1 MLYNNFVNINVDNLN
16 SNIDYIKNNYNYKY
30 YILDVT
36 NNAFNHGMYIINY
49 LNNKIDYSYTTSFND
64 CVLIRKYTKDIPI
77 IYSGL
82 ITKENIFD
90 LIINNVIVVIKDK
103 YIFKDIVNENIKDNL
118 NVILNIDLDKY
129 NGINSKY
136 DILDILELIKDNKY
150 INVTGIKAKVSEDNY
165 DDFKYVI
172 SPLKDLQLI
181 ILNDEND
188 KNKIKLSNSIKLDY
202 SIYGFNNVKK
212 NLFKKE
218 CLYLKQIFTL
228 NSRVVNIAKEKKN
241 KKDIIIGVISFGFNN
256 GLASLRFFC
265 ENFFQ
270 VSFFSFVFVS
280 MFISCSVTFAIQDI

>member
-212 NLFKKE
+212 K
-218 CLYLKQIFTL
+218 
-228 NSRVVNIAKEKKN
+228 
-241 KKDIIIGVISFGFNN
+241 
-256 GLASLRFFC
+256 
-265 ENFFQ
+265 
-270 VSFFSFVFVS
+270 FV
-280 MFISCSVTFAIQDI
+280 